1 MCFLLGANTGQY
13 KVLWNSLK
21 MMGFW
26 VLKSIQP
33 PPHMHTIFF
42 AIFNQL
48 WSPITMEATINVH
61 VVARGE
67 ISLSRKLAYMMD
79 GAEMTM
85 FPQSL
90 VLMTGIMTTSSV
102 TIANC
107 L

>member
-1 MCFLLGANTGQY
+1 
-13 KVLWNSLK
+13 
-21 MMGFW
+21 
-26 VLKSIQP
+26 
-33 PPHMHTIFF
+33 
-42 AIFNQL
+42 
-48 WSPITMEATINVH
+48 MEATINVH